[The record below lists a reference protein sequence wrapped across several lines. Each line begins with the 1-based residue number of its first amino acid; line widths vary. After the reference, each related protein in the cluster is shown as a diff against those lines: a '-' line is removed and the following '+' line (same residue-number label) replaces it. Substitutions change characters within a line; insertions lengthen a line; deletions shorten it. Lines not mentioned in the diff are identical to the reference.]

1 MTIQYDEGK
10 KNIRKHDLSF
20 ETASIAFDDSSAV
33 VIIFIQAPK
42 NGII

>member
-1 MTIQYDEGK
+1 MIIQYDEGK
-10 KNIRKHDLSF
+10 NHIRKHGLFF

-33 VIIFIQAPK
+33 VIIFIQASK